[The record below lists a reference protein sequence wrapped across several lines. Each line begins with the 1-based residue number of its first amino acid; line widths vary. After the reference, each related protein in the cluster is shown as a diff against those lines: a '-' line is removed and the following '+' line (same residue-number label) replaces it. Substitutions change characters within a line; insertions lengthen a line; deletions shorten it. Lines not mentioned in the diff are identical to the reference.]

1 MLKWNGHVVCMVD
14 NRWPTQILT
23 LSPEGRRRGR
33 LEVKWVGSLD
43 GYEAEELNNRR
54 RSKPAIMATENQ

>member
-1 MLKWNGHVVCMVD
+1 MTGEKMLKWYGHVVRMVD

-23 LSPEGRRRGR
+23 LSPEGRRRGK
-33 LEVKWVGSLD
+33 LEVK
-43 GYEAEELNNRR
+43 ELNNRR